1 MVNLSLLNIVGEILR
16 DVPQLCLSDSQWFH
30 QASWIAGFWIL
41 VVPDLGATALCL
53 SRHTIPCTIP
63 YDTIIT
69 PLLPCCVS
77 TDWISA
83 AECPNAQRFAQQTQK
98 KVGLR
103 SFDIIWA
110 SLSLEAL
117 HRVGLIEFQRRHVT
131 NEYNWVRKQV
141 CWPLMNDET
150 WWNYEMMNALP
161 LRFPMNT
168 QWKFEVHKHL
178 PDPDPFNCYFC
189 WMSYF
194 TVHYAH

>member
-1 MVNLSLLNIVGEILR
+1 MVVSGSCGSVRGSRFGSRTFLIVGEILR

-98 KVGLR
+98 KSRVE
-103 SFDIIWA
+103 IIRYHLSVA
-110 SLSLEAL
+110 VIGSLAQSRA
-117 HRVGLIEFQRRHVT
+117 HRISE
-131 NEYNWVRKQV
+131 
-141 CWPLMNDET
+141 ET
-150 WWNYEMMNALP
+150 C
-161 LRFPMNT
+161 
-168 QWKFEVHKHL
+168 HK
-178 PDPDPFNCYFC
+178 
-189 WMSYF
+189 
-194 TVHYAH
+194 